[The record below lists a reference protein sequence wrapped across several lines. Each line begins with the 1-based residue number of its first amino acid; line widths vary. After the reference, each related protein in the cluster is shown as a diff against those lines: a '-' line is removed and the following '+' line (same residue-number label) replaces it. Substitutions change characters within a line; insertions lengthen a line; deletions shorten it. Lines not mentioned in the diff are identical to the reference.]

1 MHSQTRHL
9 IHQLVKPSVRE
20 PNSFIPVNTYLG
32 FFFVQMFQASVLPI
46 NSVSSDYLT
55 DTLSLADPSLLLLYI
70 TYPRDIY
77 FEIKDKKKRMVLLG
91 KTIPEGINFPS

>member
-1 MHSQTRHL
+1 
-9 IHQLVKPSVRE
+9 
-20 PNSFIPVNTYLG
+20 
-32 FFFVQMFQASVLPI
+32 MFQASVLPI

-91 KTIPEGINFPS
+91 KTIPEVINFPS

>member
-1 MHSQTRHL
+1 
-9 IHQLVKPSVRE
+9 
-20 PNSFIPVNTYLG
+20 
-32 FFFVQMFQASVLPI
+32 MFQASVLPI

>member
-1 MHSQTRHL
+1 
-9 IHQLVKPSVRE
+9 
-20 PNSFIPVNTYLG
+20 
-32 FFFVQMFQASVLPI
+32 MFQASVIPI

>member
-1 MHSQTRHL
+1 
-9 IHQLVKPSVRE
+9 
-20 PNSFIPVNTYLG
+20 
-32 FFFVQMFQASVLPI
+32 MFQASVLPI

-55 DTLSLADPSLLLLYI
+55 GTLSLADPSLLLLYI

>member
-1 MHSQTRHL
+1 MHSQTQHL

-20 PNSFIPVNTYLG
+20 PNSFIPVNTYLFFFVF

-46 NSVSSDYLT
+46 NSVSSDCLS
-55 DTLSLADPSLLLLYI
+55 DTLFLADPSSLLLYI

-77 FEIKDKKKRMVLLG
+77 FEIKEKKENG
-91 KTIPEGINFPS
+91 FAW